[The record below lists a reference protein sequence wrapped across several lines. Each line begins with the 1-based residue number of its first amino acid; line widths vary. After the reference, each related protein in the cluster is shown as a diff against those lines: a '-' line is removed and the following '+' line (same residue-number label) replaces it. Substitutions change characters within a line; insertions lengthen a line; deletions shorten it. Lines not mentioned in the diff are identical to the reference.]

1 MILLQLL
8 IDNGISVNA
17 CDDEG
22 ESALIV
28 AVERYEDRKR
38 YRKRILSRKSN
49 PSFTNNIINEF
60 LRHGADVNTV
70 DKRGRTALNIFCQK
84 GKCTTLLG
92 YVMEY
97 FRN

>member
-17 CDDEG
+17 SDDEG

-28 AVERYEDRKR
+28 AVERYEDRNR
-38 YRKRILSRKSN
+38 FRKRILSRKSN
-49 PSFTNNIINEF
+49 PSFTNNIINEL
-60 LRHGADVNTV
+60 LRHGADVKAV

-84 GKCTTLLG
+84 GNCTTLLG

-97 FRN
+97 K